1 MLNETYNI
9 KINTQKEI
17 VSLGNWCL
25 TGMILKDANLKHSS
39 YPFDWMCSH
48 IKNIIHV
55 IQDDFKEFLNK
66 NNYSLSKNNRTRNNF
81 YFNTTKKLF
90 GVKTKD
96 VDHQHHNLCGKDYDY
111 MTRCV
116 DRFNN
121 LNKYKEVTF
130 VMIQPL
136 YLIKKIEQ
144 LDENNLYKKLYEIL
158 TSKFKNK
165 VKLFIFNIKK
175 YNNNIFREDII
186 SSNLIVYELD
196 SNIIKG
202 KYGMDS
208 YDNKGIQ
215 KFLEIINSD
224 S

>member
-1 MLNETYNI
+1 
-9 KINTQKEI
+9 
-17 VSLGNWCL
+17 
-25 TGMILKDANLKHSS
+25 
-39 YPFDWMCSH
+39 
-48 IKNIIHV
+48 
-55 IQDDFKEFLNK
+55 
-66 NNYSLSKNNRTRNNF
+66 
-81 YFNTTKKLF
+81 
-90 GVKTKD
+90 
-96 VDHQHHNLCGKDYDY
+96 
-111 MTRCV
+111 
-116 DRFNN
+116 
-121 LNKYKEVTF
+121 
-130 VMIQPL
+130 
-136 YLIKKIEQ
+136 

>member
-1 MLNETYNI
+1 MFNETYNI
-9 KINTQKEI
+9 KINTKKEI

-25 TGMILKDANLKHSS
+25 TGMILKDANLKHCS

-48 IKNIIHV
+48 IKNIIHT
-55 IQDDFKEFLNK
+55 IEDDFKEFLNK
-66 NNYSLSKNNRTRNNF
+66 NNYSLNKKNRTRNNF
-81 YFNTTKKLF
+81 YFNTTRKLF
-90 GVKTKD
+90 GKKIKD

-111 MTRCV
+111 ITRCV
-116 DRFNN
+116 DRFKN
-121 LNKYKEVTF
+121 LNKYEEVTF

-136 YLIKKIEQ
+136 YLIKKIEHE
-144 LDENNLYKKLYEIL
+144 DENDLCEKLYEIL

-165 VKLFIFNIKK
+165 VKLLVFNIKK
-175 YNNNIFREDII
+175 YNNNIFREDIL

-208 YDNKGIQ
+208 YDNKGVK
-215 KFLEIINSD
+215 KFLEIINNH
-224 S
+224 